1 MSALLSLILCLATSQ
16 SAAPQRE
23 SDRAVDGF
31 VGPVKKVTQVW
42 TPVSGGNYPKG
53 SKCRQLLD
61 EYDETGRIMRYSVY
75 PGTCGEDEI
84 REDYKYARDGSRT
97 ALVQEIRGP
106 NSSLPPPPPAPANP
120 GRKKGPLRKMLK
132 HDGSGRLVEESTV
145 FADGSVAFK
154 TGFTHD
160 AKGRLVE
167 TTGYNE
173 EGGVTSRR
181 VFAYSADERVPSSFV
196 YYGPDGEVAERTTY
210 SDYEFNSHGD
220 WTRRK
225 ETTDEPFTHRGVSHS
240 RRSVSITLR
249 EIEYYTPK

>member
-16 SAAPQRE
+16 SAAPQRQ

-61 EYDETGRIMRYSVY
+61 EYDETGRIMRHSVY

-106 NSSLPPPPPAPANP
+106 AA
-120 GRKKGPLRKMLK
+120 GRPWSRRFAGRIVPCHLHHLHPRIPEERK
-132 HDGSGRLVEESTV
+132 DRSGRCSSTTV
-145 FADGSVAFK
+145 PGDSWKKAPFSLMEVSLSRPA
-154 TGFTHD
+154 
-160 AKGRLVE
+160 LL
-167 TTGYNE
+167 TT
-173 EGGVTSRR
+173 
-181 VFAYSADERVPSSFV
+181 
-196 YYGPDGEVAERTTY
+196 
-210 SDYEFNSHGD
+210 
-220 WTRRK
+220 RK
-225 ETTDEPFTHRGVSHS
+225 AV
-240 RRSVSITLR
+240 
-249 EIEYYTPK
+249 